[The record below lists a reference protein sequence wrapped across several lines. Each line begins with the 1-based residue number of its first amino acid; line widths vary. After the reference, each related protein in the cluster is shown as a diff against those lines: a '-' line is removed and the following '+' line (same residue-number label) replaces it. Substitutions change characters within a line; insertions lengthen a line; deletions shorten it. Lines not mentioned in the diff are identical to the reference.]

1 MLSNELLEL
10 KGTLSQRKGNPAGP
24 PVLPKGG
31 SVSLEHVEELI
42 KQLTE
47 VQNFWQD
54 YKLELDPLVS
64 VYYTRVIA
72 KSNRLSRVL
81 ALDREDPSTNIVGA
95 RFYDG
100 PHKPKHLIT
109 YRVNDEILSTSVALL
124 RVVAEIIQSQFDGCI
139 EADKLKLAMA
149 PKSKYDFKSI
159 NKTTFGNTVRDAF
172 YVDKFG
178 INREFEKKKPQEAMI
193 VSLFKNRISALDQ
206 LKLFDIEP
214 LEASELEGSFRL
226 TKSEYMRLQK
236 EAPFLISMSSDLS
249 VYEPDLPI
257 GESKNPLPAYIPEP
271 EGEYQVGVIDTGFFE
286 EAYFA
291 DWVETD
297 RRLDA
302 GLGNL
307 TEKDK
312 VHGTAVSS
320 IIVDGPALNPE
331 LEDNCGRFR
340 VKHFIVA
347 KSGDFDSFQVLR
359 NIEQIVKDNPRITVW
374 NLSLG
379 SKLAIDVNAVSPE
392 AAILDR
398 IQADNNVIFIVAGT
412 NDTGSAENKRIGAP
426 ADSVNSIVV
435 NSVDLNNDLMS
446 TSRQGPVLQFHSK
459 PDVCA
464 VGGTEDN
471 PITVAGAFDTVLG
484 YGTSYAAPWI
494 TRKIAFLIYKIGL
507 SREVAKALVIDSA
520 IGWKKPEESNFRG
533 FGTVPK
539 DIKEVLSSNV
549 DEIKFFL
556 RARLQSY
563 ETSTMQLPIPM
574 EKNNF
579 PFAARATLC
588 YFPNCSRREGVDYTR
603 TEVSLRLGRV
613 YERIVKRADGTE
625 ERKFAIKPIN
635 NDKQD
640 TLDAAISEDI
650 ARDNYRKWDNVKHI
664 GEIIKPGAR
673 AKKSYG
679 FGRWGLAFTLKDR
692 AGTRAGRT
700 SEDTAVGVVVTL
712 KDLHGNNR
720 IDEFVFNCQAAG
732 WIVNRI
738 DMEAR
743 LDLQQELDAE
753 IEFDS

>member
-1 MLSNELLEL
+1 MSSNELLEL
-10 KGTLSQRKGNPAGP
+10 KGSLSQRKGNPAGP

-31 SVSLEHVEELI
+31 YVSLKHVNELI
-42 KQLTE
+42 EQLAA
-47 VQNFWQD
+47 VQAFWRD
-54 YKLELDPLVS
+54 NELELNPLVS
-64 VYYTRVIA
+64 VYYTRIIA

-81 ALDREDPSTNIVGA
+81 ARDKEDPSINIVGA
-95 RFYDG
+95 RFYDY
-100 PHKPKHLIT
+100 PYKPKHLIT
-109 YRVNDEILSTSVALL
+109 YLVDDGVLTSSIGLL
-124 RVVAEIIQSQFDGCI
+124 KVVSEIIQNQFDGLI
-139 EADKLKLAMA
+139 DADKLKLAMA
-149 PKSKYDFKSI
+149 PASSYDFKSI
-159 NKTTFGNTVRDAF
+159 NKTTFGNAVRDAF

-178 INREFEKKKPQEAMI
+178 VDREFEKKKSHDTMI
-193 VSLFKNRISALDQ
+193 VSLFENTISASEQ
-206 LKLFDIEP
+206 LSLFDIKP
-214 LEASELEGSFRL
+214 LGASELEGSYRL
-226 TKSEYMRLQK
+226 TKSDYEKLQRK
-236 EAPFLISMSSDLS
+236 APFLISMSTDLS
-249 VYEPDLPI
+249 TYEPDLPA
-257 GESKNPLPAYIPEP
+257 GKSKNPLPLYIPDP
-271 EGEYQVGVIDTGFFE
+271 EGEHQVGVIDTGFFE

-297 RRLDA
+297 YRLDA
-302 GLGNL
+302 GFGQLK
-307 TEKDK
+307 EKDK
-312 VHGTAVSS
+312 EHGTAVSS
-320 IIVDGPALNPE
+320 LIVDGPALNPE

-347 KSGDFDSFQVLR
+347 KSGEFDSFQILR
-359 NIEQIVKDNPRITVW
+359 NIEQIVNENPRITVW

-379 SKLAIDVNAVSPE
+379 SKLAIDVNAISPE

-398 IQADNNVIFIVAGT
+398 IQAENNVIFIVAGT
-412 NDTGSAENKRIGAP
+412 NDTDNAEDRRIGAP

-435 NSVDLNNDLMS
+435 NSVDINNNLMN
-446 TSRQGPVLQFHSK
+446 TSRRGPVLQFHSK

-464 VGGTEDN
+464 VGGTEDK
-471 PITVAGAFDTVLG
+471 PIAVAGVFDTVLG

-494 TRKIAFLIYKIGL
+494 TRKIAFLVYKMGL
-507 SREVAKALVIDSA
+507 PREIAKALVIDSA
-520 IGWKKPEESNFRG
+520 IGWRRIEESNFRG

-539 DIKEVLSSNV
+539 NIEDVLNSNA

-556 RARLQSY
+556 SARLQSY

-588 YFPNCSRREGVDYTR
+588 YFPNCSRKEGVDYTR

-613 YERIVKRADGTE
+613 FERVTKKADGTE

-692 AGTRAGRT
+692 ASVRSERT
-700 SEDTAVGVVVTL
+700 SEDTPVGVVVTL

-743 LDLQQELDAE
+743 LDLRQEMDAE
-753 IEFDS
+753 IDFDD

>member
-1 MLSNELLEL
+1 MPSNELLEL
-10 KGTLSQRKGNPAGP
+10 KGSFSQRKGNPAGP

-31 SVSLEHVEELI
+31 NVSFEHVNDLI
-42 KQLTE
+42 KQLEE
-47 VQNFWQD
+47 VKSFWRD
-54 YKLELDPLVS
+54 SNLNLDPLVG

-81 ALDREDPSTNIVGA
+81 ARGKEDPSNNIVGA
-95 RFYDG
+95 RFYGDSSE
-100 PHKPKHLIT
+100 PKHLIT
-109 YRVNDEILSTSVALL
+109 YRVDDTILSSSITLL
-124 RVVAEIIQSQFDGCI
+124 KVVAEIIQNQFGGNIDA
-139 EADKLKLAMA
+139 EKLKRAMA
-149 PKSKYDFKSI
+149 PKSKTDFKSI

-172 YVDKFG
+172 YVRRFG
-178 INREFEKKKPQEAMI
+178 INREFEKTESHEIMI
-193 VSLFKNRISALDQ
+193 VSLFENKISALDQ

-214 LEASELEGSFRL
+214 LEASELEGSFKL
-226 TKSEYMRLQK
+226 TQSEFMRLQK
-236 EAPFLISMSSDLS
+236 EAPFLISMSTDLS
-249 VYEPDLPI
+249 KYEPELPI
-257 GESKNPLPAYIPEP
+257 RKAKNPLPAHIPAP
-271 EGEYQVGVIDTGFFE
+271 EGEYQIGVIDTGFFE

-297 RRLDA
+297 HRL
-302 GLGNL
+302 GGEFGKL

-312 VHGTAVSS
+312 AHGTAVSS

-340 VKHFIVA
+340 VKHFVVA
-347 KSGDFDSFQVLR
+347 KSGDFDSFQILR
-359 NIEQIVKDNPRITVW
+359 NIEQIVKENPRITVW

-379 SKLAIDVNAVSPE
+379 SKLAIDENAISPE

-398 IQADNNVIFIVAGT
+398 LQSDNNVIFIVAGT
-412 NDTGSAENKRIGAP
+412 NDTGLAVNKRIGAP

-435 NSVDLNNDLMS
+435 NSVDLNNDLMGS
-446 TSRQGPVLQFHSK
+446 SRRGPVLQFHSK

-494 TRKIAFLIYKIGL
+494 TRKIAFLIYKMGL
-507 SREVAKALVIDSA
+507 PREIAKALVIDSA
-520 IGWKKPEESNFRG
+520 IGWKKFKESSFRG
-533 FGTVPK
+533 FGTVPRNIE
-539 DIKEVLSSNV
+539 DVLNSDL
-549 DEIKFFL
+549 DEIRFFI
-556 RARLQSY
+556 RTRLQSY

-574 EKNNF
+574 KKNNF

-588 YFPNCSRREGVDYTR
+588 YFPQCTRKEGVDYTR

-613 YERIVKRADGTE
+613 LERTIKRADDTE
-625 ERKFAIKPIN
+625 EKKFAIKPIN

-640 TLDAAISEDI
+640 TLDAAISEDV

-679 FGRWGLAFTLKDR
+679 FARWGLAFTLKDR
-692 AGTRAGRT
+692 AGVLAQRT
-700 SEDTAVGVVVTL
+700 SEGTTVGVVVTL

-738 DMEAR
+738 NMETR
-743 LDLQQELDAE
+743 LDLQEELDAE
-753 IEFDS
+753 IEFEA

>member
-1 MLSNELLEL
+1 M
-10 KGTLSQRKGNPAGP
+10 
-24 PVLPKGG
+24 
-31 SVSLEHVEELI
+31 
-42 KQLTE
+42 
-47 VQNFWQD
+47 
-54 YKLELDPLVS
+54 
-64 VYYTRVIA
+64 
-72 KSNRLSRVL
+72 
-81 ALDREDPSTNIVGA
+81 
-95 RFYDG
+95 
-100 PHKPKHLIT
+100 
-109 YRVNDEILSTSVALL
+109 
-124 RVVAEIIQSQFDGCI
+124 
-139 EADKLKLAMA
+139 
-149 PKSKYDFKSI
+149 
-159 NKTTFGNTVRDAF
+159 FGNTVRDAF
-172 YVDKFG
+172 YVEKFG
-178 INREFEKKKPQEAMI
+178 VNREFEKKNPQEVMI
-193 VSLFKNRISALDQ
+193 VSLFENKISPLDQ
-206 LKLFDIEP
+206 LKLFNIEP
-214 LEASELEGSFRL
+214 LESSELEGSFKL
-226 TKSEYMRLQK
+226 TKTEFTRLQK
-236 EAPFLISMSSDLS
+236 KAPFLISMSSDLS
-249 VYEPDLPI
+249 MYEPDLPI
-257 GESKNPLPAYIPEP
+257 GKSKNPLPTYIPEP
-271 EGEYQVGVIDTGFFE
+271 EGDYQVGVIDTGFFE

-297 RRLDA
+297 YRLDA
-302 GLGNL
+302 GIGEL

-312 VHGTAVSS
+312 AHGTAVSS

-340 VKHFIVA
+340 VKHFVVA
-347 KSGDFDSFQVLR
+347 KSGDFDSFQILR
-359 NIEQIVKDNPRITVW
+359 NIEQIVKSNPRIAVW

-379 SKLAIDVNAVSPE
+379 SKLAIDVNAISPE

-398 IQADNNVIFIVAGT
+398 IQAENNVIFIVAGT
-412 NDTGSAENKRIGAP
+412 NDTGNAENRRIGAP

-494 TRKIAFLIYKIGL
+494 TRKIAFLMYKMGL
-507 SREVAKALVIDSA
+507 AREIAKALVIDSA
-520 IGWKKPEESNFRG
+520 IGWKKLEESNFRG
-533 FGTVPK
+533 FGTVPR
-539 DIKEVLSSNV
+539 DIKEVLNSNI

-588 YFPNCSRREGVDYTR
+588 YFPNCSRKEGVDYTR

-613 YERIVKRADGTE
+613 FERTTKKADGTE
-625 ERKFAIKPIN
+625 EKKFAIKPIN

-640 TLDAAISEDI
+640 TLDAAISEDV

-692 AGTRAGRT
+692 AGVRAERT

-720 IDEFVFNCQAAG
+720 IDEFVFNCQATG